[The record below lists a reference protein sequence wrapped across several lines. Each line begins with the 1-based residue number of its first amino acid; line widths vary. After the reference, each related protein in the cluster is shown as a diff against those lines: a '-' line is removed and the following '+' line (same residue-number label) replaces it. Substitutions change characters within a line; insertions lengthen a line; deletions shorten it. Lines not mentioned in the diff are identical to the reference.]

1 MQNNLKIALLGYG
14 NMGKEIHRL
23 SELQGIE
30 VSEIFDEINLP
41 EARNNYDFD
50 VAVDFSVPPAVKD
63 NVRIMSECGKD
74 IVIGTTGWYKD
85 TDIIKDY
92 AIQNNTGIVWGSN
105 FSVGM
110 QIFFKIVA
118 LSAKLVNQAQEY
130 DIFMHE
136 LHHNRK
142 KDSPSGTAI
151 SLAEIIRT
159 NVDRKKE
166 ILTETSNG
174 EILKEQLHV
183 SSTRGG
189 EVPGTHTIYLDSLS
203 DSIELTHRAR
213 NRSGFASG
221 ALTAAKLIKGK
232 KGFFSFEE
240 LLNDMWKTA

>member
-23 SELQGIE
+23 SELQEIE

-50 VAVDFSVPPAVKD
+50 GAVDFSVPPAVKD

-92 AIQNNTGIVWGSN
+92 AVQNNTGIVWGSN

-118 LSAKLVNQAQEY
+118 LSAKLVNQAQE
-130 DIFMHE
+130 
-136 LHHNRK
+136 
-142 KDSPSGTAI
+142 
-151 SLAEIIRT
+151 
-159 NVDRKKE
+159 
-166 ILTETSNG
+166 
-174 EILKEQLHV
+174 
-183 SSTRGG
+183 
-189 EVPGTHTIYLDSLS
+189 
-203 DSIELTHRAR
+203 
-213 NRSGFASG
+213 
-221 ALTAAKLIKGK
+221 
-232 KGFFSFEE
+232 
-240 LLNDMWKTA
+240 